1 MGSCRCRG
9 RNLIG
14 FVLGAYFLS
23 ASTGAAVAEPNE
35 VLAKQLTAIRA
46 DNRSG
51 NADPN
56 ELGMRCLKLIQDHNS
71 PAEKGMIYATAAF
84 IHSEKG
90 FGRPSER
97 EGRLA
102 KTIEYAN
109 EALKYP
115 LDVHTACRLYGYLGD
130 ALALKGR
137 NASKDIWLH
146 ARQEAVGAWLKG
158 LALALDNGAPREM
171 PAPPLVTVSNVFAPD
186 GRRLEETSRREE
198 QKAARTQY
206 ERLRDLHMQRR
217 ALTNRCATLCSQKP
231 LDVDQFRVLALRIL
245 DKHPDAVN
253 ELVQE
258 VEARIETSDSVEGQP
273 LR

>member
-1 MGSCRCRG
+1 
-9 RNLIG
+9 
-14 FVLGAYFLS
+14 LGAYFLS

-171 PAPPLVTVSNVFAPD
+171 PAPPLVTGANVFAPD
-186 GRRLEETSRREE
+186 GRRLEETARREE

-206 ERLRDLHMQRR
+206 ERCD
-217 ALTNRCATLCSQKP
+217 TFTCSVSTDEPCATLCSQKP